1 MSGRHRRQQGVSF
14 IGLLFIFVLAAFIAV
29 ALMRTMPAYVSYW
42 TVRSAMDSVAQSPEP
57 IVGGKSA
64 IMNMINRRLEINDV
78 RGIDPKA
85 FKIEKTS
92 GGAYDVQVAYE
103 RREHLFG
110 NIDVV
115 LVFHHAIEV
124 KAE

>member
-1 MSGRHRRQQGVSF
+1 MSGLHGRQQGVSVV
-14 IGLLFIFVLAAFIAV
+14 GLLFIFVLAAFIAV
-29 ALMRTMPAYVSYW
+29 VLMRVVPAYVSYW
-42 TVRSAMDSVAQSPEP
+42 TVKSAMDSVAQSPEP

-64 IMNMINRRLEINDV
+64 IMNMISRRLEINDV

-85 FKIEKTS
+85 FKIEKTN
-92 GGAYDVQVAYE
+92 GGAYTIQVAYE

-115 LVFHHAIEV
+115 LAFNHAVEV